1 MGEVG
6 ALTLLSIAMGFAA
19 LALSLGLL
27 YRVRG
32 VEEELYAFEDLSE
45 ALRGFRRLSNPI
57 KRYVLFKAVCPD
69 DVDTPRL
76 REVLNEVIAR
86 GGGRLF
92 NTLCSVDLIT
102 YAPSTG
108 RGILRVR
115 GHPICVQAL
124 VYILSTAHME
134 GSRCLF
140 APVRTSGLLTRLRR
154 MVHR

>member
-1 MGEVG
+1 MADVG
-6 ALTLLSIAMGFAA
+6 VLALLSVVMGFAA

-27 YRVRG
+27 YRVKG

-45 ALRGFRRLSNPI
+45 ALRRPRRLSNPV

-69 DVDTPRL
+69 DIDTPRL

-86 GGGRLF
+86 GGGRF
-92 NTLCSVDLIT
+92 FKTLCSTDLIT

-124 VYILSTAHME
+124 IYILSTAHME

-154 MVHR
+154 MMHR